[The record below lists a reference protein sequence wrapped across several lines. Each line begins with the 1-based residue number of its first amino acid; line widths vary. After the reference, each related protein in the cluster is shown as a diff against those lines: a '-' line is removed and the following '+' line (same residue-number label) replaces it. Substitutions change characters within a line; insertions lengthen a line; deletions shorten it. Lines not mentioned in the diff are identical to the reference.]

1 MTDMADQILAP
12 NPVPTS
18 ARGSGTTRRGS
29 LDALLG
35 PMPRYLLRRLGQS
48 LLTVFLTLTTVF
60 VLIRMA
66 PGDPAYSLAGP
77 LATTEDLA
85 RIRTDMGL
93 DESVFVQYLKYL
105 QGLLHLD
112 LGTSY
117 SFQAPALDVVLARLP
132 YTITLAFA
140 AILLTTVVAIPL
152 GVWMARHADTR
163 RELAANAVTIAGQS
177 MPDFWT
183 GLMLITVFAVLIPV
197 LPPAGFTTWSSL
209 ILPTVTIAVLQVALI
224 SRMVRREMVGA
235 FLSPYITVG
244 RSRGVSER
252 ELIWRYSLRN
262 SAIPVL
268 TALGTRFAS
277 MLNGVVIVEVVFA
290 WPGVGSLVVR
300 ALETRDYPLIQ
311 ATVLVTAILAILVQ
325 LLVDLCYPLLD
336 PRVRLGKGS
345 GK

>member
-1 MTDMADQILAP
+1 MADQVLATMP
-12 NPVPTS
+12 APQTSPT
-18 ARGSGTTRRGS
+18 ATTARRGK
-29 LDALLG
+29 LGVLLG
-35 PMPRYLLRRLGQS
+35 PMPRYILRRLGQS
-48 LLTVFLTLTTVF
+48 LFTVFLTLTTVF

-93 DESVFVQYLKYL
+93 DESVFVQYFKYL

-117 SFQAPALDVVLARLP
+117 SFQAPAFDVVLSRLP
-132 YTITLAFA
+132 YTITLATA
-140 AILLTTVVAIPL
+140 AILLTTVVSIPL

-163 RELAANAVTIAGQS
+163 RELVANAVTIAGQS

-252 ELIWRYSLRN
+252 ELIWRYSMRN

-277 MLNGVVIVEVVFA
+277 MLNGVVVVEVVFA

-311 ATVLVTAILAILVQ
+311 ATVLVTAVLAILVQ

-336 PRVRLGKGS
+336 PRVRLGKGR

>member
-1 MTDMADQILAP
+1 MADQLLAP
-12 NPVPTS
+12 ASQTATPG
-18 ARGSGTTRRGS
+18 AQRGA
-29 LDALLG
+29 LAKLLG
-35 PMPRYLLRRLGQS
+35 PMPRYILRRLGQS

-77 LATTEDLA
+77 LASSEDLA

-105 QGLLHLD
+105 QGLLQLD

-117 SFQAPALDVVLARLP
+117 SFQAPAFDVVLSRLP
-132 YTITLAFA
+132 YTITLAVS
-140 AILLTTVVAIPL
+140 AILLTTLVAIPL
-152 GVWMARHADTR
+152 GVWMARRADTR

-183 GLMLITVFAVLIPV
+183 GLMLITVFAVLFPI

-277 MLNGVVIVEVVFA
+277 MLNGVVVVEVVFA

-311 ATVLVTAILAILVQ
+311 ATVLVTAVLAILVQ

-336 PRVRLGKGS
+336 PRVRLGKGR

>member
-1 MTDMADQILAP
+1 
-12 NPVPTS
+12 
-18 ARGSGTTRRGS
+18 